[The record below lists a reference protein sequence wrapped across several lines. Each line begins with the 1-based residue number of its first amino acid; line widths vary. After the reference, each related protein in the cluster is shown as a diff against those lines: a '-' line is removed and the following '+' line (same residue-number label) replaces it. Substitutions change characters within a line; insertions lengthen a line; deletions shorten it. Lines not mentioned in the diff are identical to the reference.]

1 MEGPKGGASAW
12 RRQQK
17 PLATPAAAKVSGSG
31 FTTPFVS
38 NRPDAYN
45 MTISNEADA
54 EYLIFPSESGDFIG
68 NERET
73 LTRVLRDG
81 DFGVVA
87 VEPPFALAKRGHPTD
102 GNAALM
108 ARW

>member
-1 MEGPKGGASAW
+1 MASAAETSGTSSGHLL
-12 RRQQK
+12 RA
-17 PLATPAAAKVSGSG
+17 PPPAAKISGSG

-54 EYLIFPSESGDFIG
+54 DYIYFPSEAHDFIG
-68 NERET
+68 NERDT
-73 LTRVLRDG
+73 VTRLLRNG

-102 GNAALM
+102 DNASLM
-108 ARW
+108 AHW